1 MAGIRDRGLRT
12 VASLGLFHHRLS
24 SQRAMTLIVVLYFI
38 LSLSGKPSMRGLTG
52 PCDAHKYRS
61 AHPLHWG
68 TKALPANRKKPIFL
82 PLAPKAF

>member
-38 LSLSGKPSMRGLTG
+38 LSLSGKPVCEGLQDRVMHINIGQHTLCTG
-52 PCDAHKYRS
+52 GQR
-61 AHPLHWG
+61 
-68 TKALPANRKKPIFL
+68 NFQPIGKSPYSFL
-82 PLAPKAF
+82 